1 MGIAE
6 IPTAAPVIMGR
17 LVIAG
22 PESRHGLKLG
32 GTAELIRPK
41 WNGYSIWGFF
51 TVKVKL
57 SAQHEAIGFYSF
69 IVPLKATCQCK
80 SE

>member
-41 WNGYSIWGFF
+41 WNGYSIWGFLI
-51 TVKVKL
+51 VKVK
-57 SAQHEAIGFYSF
+57 
-69 IVPLKATCQCK
+69 P
-80 SE
+80 SERACYMLGHLAHHQYEQVGR